1 MNANDLPEPPAGE
14 GLDEPSAACD
24 LCLAIDPVAS
34 ALVGARDRVR
44 SFLRG
49 FDLPE
54 HTVFDVVL
62 SLQEACKNA
71 VRFSGSDRPIDVTVT
86 MRAGEVAF
94 VIRDHGVGFAPR
106 PIDGCTTPDPG
117 DPRGRGLFLM
127 SCLMDDVEI
136 SRDRGA
142 IVRARKVVYSIN
154 DPARRRAS

>member
-1 MNANDLPEPPAGE
+1 MNACDLPEPPGGERLGGPTAG
-14 GLDEPSAACD
+14 CD

-34 ALVGARDRVR
+34 ALVGARDLVR

-71 VRFSGSDRPIDVTVT
+71 VRFSGSDRPIEVTVT

-94 VIRDHGVGFAPR
+94 VIRDHGVGFTPR
-106 PIDGCTTPDPG
+106 PVDGSTVPDPG
-117 DPRGRGLFLM
+117 DPQGRGLFLM

-142 IVRARKVVYSIN
+142 VVRARKVVDSTP
-154 DPARRRAS
+154 DLAHRRAG